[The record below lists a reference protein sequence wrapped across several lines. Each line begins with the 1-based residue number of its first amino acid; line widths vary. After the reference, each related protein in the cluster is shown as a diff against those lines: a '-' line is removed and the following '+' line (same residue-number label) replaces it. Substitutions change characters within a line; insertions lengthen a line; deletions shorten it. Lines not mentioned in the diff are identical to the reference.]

1 MINPGIP
8 LEKRLAIV
16 TAIAP
21 AGLSLWD
28 QLRKVTVTVML
39 RSVCGL
45 QIGQV
50 TKTLVEVAV

>member
-1 MINPGIP
+1 MFHIITV
-8 LEKRLAIV
+8 RTDTYAYAIV
-16 TAIAP
+16 DE
-21 AGLSLWD
+21 LLNLFHSS
-28 QLRKVTVTVML
+28 RYYF